1 MIQTIYSTFYMFFVV
16 LQIILLLYMVS
27 SWFNGGEK
35 FKNLLSLLIE
45 PIITPVRFL
54 LKYSIFGN
62 LAADLSP
69 LISFV
74 LIMFLQDLFIRLLNG
89 S

>member
-16 LQIILLLYMVS
+16 LQVILLLFMVS

-45 PIITPVRFL
+45 PILTPVRFL

-62 LAADLSP
+62 PAADLSP

-74 LIMFLQDLFIRLLNG
+74 LIMFLQDFFVKLLNG

>member
-62 LAADLSP
+62 PAADLSP